1 MKRNIQCITLL
12 SALGL
17 LAGCAV
23 SRQDGKTVT
32 VTPSPCVLTP
42 DSANQIQMDMRF
54 HIPRDYF
61 SKRSRLVITPQLL
74 VNDSV
79 RDEYVPLVLDAP
91 IYNKKKERMEA
102 LTGYSDPYDFQAQPV
117 ENVSRSFDLPY
128 HESFELPEGTDGG
141 RIVAV
146 ISTDGCGECTG
157 IDTIEI
163 ASIEVPVPEVLA
175 LDWIEPV
182 FVITPKVME
191 GKKVAHLQFT
201 INKSDI
207 ELSLGN
213 NRRELDDMVGTLA
226 PILGDSL
233 ATLNSLTITGMAS
246 ADGSLAYNTEL
257 SRSRAVSAKNWLINR
272 LSIPGIYSDRFS

>member
-91 IYNKKKERMEA
+91 IYNKKK
-102 LTGYSDPYDFQAQPV
+102 
-117 ENVSRSFDLPY
+117 NVWR
-128 HESFELPEGTDGG
+128 H
-141 RIVAV
+141 
-146 ISTDGCGECTG
+146 
-157 IDTIEI
+157 
-163 ASIEVPVPEVLA
+163 
-175 LDWIEPV
+175 
-182 FVITPKVME
+182 
-191 GKKVAHLQFT
+191 
-201 INKSDI
+201 
-207 ELSLGN
+207 
-213 NRRELDDMVGTLA
+213 
-226 PILGDSL
+226 
-233 ATLNSLTITGMAS
+233 
-246 ADGSLAYNTEL
+246 
-257 SRSRAVSAKNWLINR
+257 
-272 LSIPGIYSDRFS
+272 